1 MRVKL
6 VLLVGVVIGAYNSL
20 YASEEIVKNREGN
33 QIQWIEGTRGWSENG
48 TYLWTCVS
56 PLPNYNVG
64 IGTNTPQ
71 YKLDV
76 VGDGRFQGDLY
87 IHSWPIRVTS
97 QPPDGYVL
105 KWVQSQGAF
114 IPQPDAGVNIY
125 TVRLTQLFVTN
136 AWDQWLDI
144 PGMSITFTPKN
155 NVVYIFASAVG
166 RSTDANGYYAEFGQ
180 IGFMLRVVNANTGQ
194 AIVSTGQVVTD
205 FNADPWGGWWLV
217 TTGCA
222 SLNGVAVPV
231 TPGQQVTFKLQLM
244 PFAIWDPGCYLG
256 INPTIAPQYVGDHCV
271 FTIMD

>member
-1 MRVKL
+1 MRVKPVFL
-6 VLLVGVVIGAYNSL
+6 IGVVIGVYNFL
-20 YASEEIVKNREGN
+20 YAPEEIAKNREGN

-48 TYLWTCVS
+48 TSLWTAVS

-64 IGTNTPQ
+64 IGTNAPQ

-87 IHSWPIRVTS
+87 INSWPIRVTS
-97 QPPDGYVL
+97 QPTDGYVL

-114 IPQPDAGVNIY
+114 IPQPDARVNIY
-125 TVRLTQLFVTN
+125 TVKLTQLFVTN
-136 AWDQWLDI
+136 AWGYWLDI
-144 PGMSITFTPKN
+144 PGMSITFTPRN
-155 NVVYIFASAVG
+155 NVVYIFVSEVG
-166 RSTDANGYYAEFGQ
+166 RSTDANGYDVRFGEV
-180 IGFMLRVVNANTGQ
+180 GFLLRVVNVNTGQ

-205 FNADPWGGWWLV
+205 FDEDYYGCWWVV

-222 SLNGVAVPV
+222 SLNGVAVSV

-244 PFAIWDPGCYLG
+244 PFALWSLG
-256 INPTIAPQYVGDHCV
+256 YFAINPTVSGDHCV